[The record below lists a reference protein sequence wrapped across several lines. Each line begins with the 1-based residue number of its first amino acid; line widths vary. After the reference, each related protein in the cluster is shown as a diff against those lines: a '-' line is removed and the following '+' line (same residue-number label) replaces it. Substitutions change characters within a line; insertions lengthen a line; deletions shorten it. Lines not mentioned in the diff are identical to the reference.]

1 VSAAAPSTGEIRDY
15 LLRRMTEAGRTR
27 FEEAYFA
34 DDALLDRIEAEE
46 DVLVSDYVLGKL
58 PEAER
63 KLFEESLMETP
74 YYQERVETTSRLKL
88 QIQGHRSFLRPAR
101 GAGSPAGR
109 DVNRTAAVV
118 GFSVLTLLLVAAVAS
133 AVRLKSDLGRAN
145 AKAAAL
151 AAAPAASAVP
161 APSAMPARTVVLD
174 PPASQGPP
182 FARVLRSAGTP
193 LAFTFSR
200 WLVPDGTSRIQV
212 LLLDGNRIAWDSQ
225 LLPAGAQEQGDVAIR
240 LPADRPAEGVYGV
253 LLRSQGSSGTAA
265 ERFLGVLEIRDQR

>member
-1 VSAAAPSTGEIRDY
+1 VSATAPSSGEIRDY

-46 DVLVSDYVLGKL
+46 DGLVSDYVLGKL

-63 KLFEESLMETP
+63 KLFEESLMGTP

-88 QIQGHRSFLRPAR
+88 QIQSHRSFLRPAKTT
-101 GAGSPAGR
+101 GALAGR
-109 DVNRTAAVV
+109 DVNRTATVV
-118 GFSVLTLLLVAAVAS
+118 GFSILTLLLVAAVAS
-133 AVRLKSDLGRAN
+133 ALRLKSDLGMAN

-151 AAAPAASAVP
+151 AAAPATP
-161 APSAMPARTVVLD
+161 APASNAPPLRTVVLD
-174 PPASQGPP
+174 PPATQGPP

-200 WLVPDGTSRIQV
+200 WLVPDGTIRLQV
-212 LLLDGNRIAWDSQ
+212 LLLDGNRVAWDSQ
-225 LLPAGAQEQGDVAIR
+225 PLPADVQEQGDVAIR
-240 LPADRPAEGVYGV
+240 LPADLPAEGVYGV
-253 LLRSQGSSGTAA
+253 LLRSLGSSGTAG